1 MKHSN
6 AFYVAERRRLEPPEP
21 DPILSGTMTRTLI
34 EGIYAEQEV
43 EIDYDTRDD
52 ITIYDATLVETREA
66 IDPAEIT
73 PRDRESFRNAIWQ
86 NYENES

>member
-1 MKHSN
+1 MKHSH
-6 AFYVAERRRLEPPEP
+6 AFYTAERQRLEPPEP

-34 EGIYAEQEV
+34 EGVYAEMEV

-52 ITIYDATLVETREA
+52 ITIYDATLVETGEA

-73 PRDRESFRNAIWQ
+73 PRDREAFREAAWQ
-86 NYENES
+86 NHDNES